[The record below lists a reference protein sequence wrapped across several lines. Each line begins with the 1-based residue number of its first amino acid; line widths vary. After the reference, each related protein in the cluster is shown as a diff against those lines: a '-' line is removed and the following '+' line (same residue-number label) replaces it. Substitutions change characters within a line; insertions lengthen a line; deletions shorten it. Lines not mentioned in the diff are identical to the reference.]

1 MLSGSL
7 CGFLPGIREEVTLA
21 SSGLLRACLPD
32 GMDAEGF
39 GVFFAPQSFPCGS
52 AGEESAYNVGDLG
65 LIPGLGRSPGE
76 GYPLQSSGLEN
87 SMECVVH
94 GVAKSQI

>member
-76 GYPLQSSGLEN
+76 GYPLLYSDL
-87 SMECVVH
+87 
-94 GVAKSQI
+94 